1 MIWPSVRI
9 QDFCQTTSGGTPSR
23 DNVSRYYGGEI
34 PWVKSGELLDA
45 TLRDT
50 QEKITELALK
60 ESSAKIVP
68 AGAVLVAMYG
78 ATVGRTGLLEIDA
91 ATNQAVC
98 SVIPDT
104 RLASSRYVWY
114 ALRASYAD
122 FLLKRVGGGQPNISQ
137 QIIRSTKLPLPS
149 PSEQARVVCLL
160 DEGDRLRRLS
170 REASMNAKRI
180 LPAIFLKMF
189 GEPAM
194 NPKGWDIKPLSKVIQ
209 SVEAGWS
216 SQSDARPKSS
226 GEFGVLKV
234 SAVTSGIFLPEENKA
249 VPEVAPGRVLIT
261 PRRGDLLF
269 SRANTRELVA
279 ATCIVDEDYPD
290 LFLSDKLWRITPFP
304 NLAKTTFL
312 KELFWQ
318 SGIRDKFRAA
328 SSGSSGSML
337 NISQDAV
344 MRTEVPVPPLPHQE
358 KFDRSFWLVMG
369 TTKQTGR
376 ADNQVE
382 STWRELLKRAFSG
395 ELTAKWREAH
405 MKELVD
411 EMAVQA
417 RHLNLP
423 MPQEAVV

>member
-1 MIWPSVRI
+1 MMWPSVEL

-23 DNVSRYYGGEI
+23 DNVSRYYGGDI
-34 PWVKSGELLDA
+34 PWVKSGELLD
-45 TLRDT
+45 TPLSDT
-50 QEKITELALK
+50 QEKITEPALK

-98 SVIPDT
+98 SVIPDD

-114 ALRASYAD
+114 ALRASYAE

-137 QIIRSTKLPLPS
+137 QIIRSTKLPLPT
-149 PSEQARVVCLL
+149 PSEQARIVELL
-160 DEGDRLRRLS
+160 DEADRLRRLS
-170 REASMNAKRI
+170 REASAKVERI
-180 LPAIFLKMF
+180 LPALFLKMF
-189 GEPAM
+189 GDPAM
-194 NPKGWDIKPLSKVIQ
+194 NPKGWDVKPLRKVIQ
-209 SVEAGWS
+209 SIEAGWS
-216 SQSDARPKSS
+216 SQSDARLRNS
-226 GEFGVLKV
+226 GEMGVLKV
-234 SAVTSGIFLPEENKA
+234 SAVTSGIFLPEEHKA
-249 VPEVAPGRVLIT
+249 VPEVAPERVLIT

-279 ATCIVDEDYPD
+279 ATCIVDDDYPE
-290 LFLSDKLWRITPFP
+290 LFLPDKIWRITPFP
-304 NLAKTTFL
+304 ELAKSTFL

-337 NISQDAV
+337 NISQEAV
-344 MRTEVPVPPLPHQE
+344 LRTEIPVPPLQMQE
-358 KFDRSFWLVMG
+358 KFNCIFWLVLD
-369 TTKQTGR
+369 TSRQTNR
-376 ADNQVE
+376 AGIQVE
-382 STWRELLKRAFSG
+382 STWRELLKRAVSG
-395 ELTAKWREAH
+395 ELTAEWREAH
-405 MKELVD
+405 MKELLA

-423 MPQEAVV
+423 APQEAAV

>member
-1 MIWPSVRI
+1 MWLNPPMRAIAPPIPAECAFPADRAVWHLSLDQIESETGEVSAKRYGPASEAGTSTFCFDTGNVLYSKLRPYLNKVIVPDESGIATTELIPLRPNPEILDQRFLAYYLRSSAFVNQASHHVAGAKMPRVVMDWFWEHETPLPTPNEQIRI
-9 QDFCQTTSGGTPSR
+9 
-23 DNVSRYYGGEI
+23 V
-34 PWVKSGELLDA
+34 ELLDEA
-45 TLRDT
+45 
-50 QEKITELALK
+50 
-60 ESSAKIVP
+60 
-68 AGAVLVAMYG
+68 
-78 ATVGRTGLLEIDA
+78 
-91 ATNQAVC
+91 
-98 SVIPDT
+98 
-104 RLASSRYVWY
+104 
-114 ALRASYAD
+114 
-122 FLLKRVGGGQPNISQ
+122 
-137 QIIRSTKLPLPS
+137 
-149 PSEQARVVCLL
+149 
-160 DEGDRLRRLS
+160 DRLRRMS
-170 REASMNAKRI
+170 REASAKTKRI
-180 LPAIFLKMF
+180 LPALFLRMF

-194 NPKGWDIKPLSKVIQ
+194 NPKGWDIKPLSKVFQ

-216 SQSDARPKSS
+216 SQSDARPKNN
-226 GEFGVLKV
+226 GEMGVLKV
-234 SAVTSGIFLPEENKA
+234 SAVTSGIFLPEEHKA

-290 LFLSDKLWRITPFP
+290 LFLSDKLWRITPFL

-344 MRTEVPVPPLPHQE
+344 MRTEVPIPPLPQQE
-358 KFDRSFWLVMG
+358 KFDRFFWLVMD
-369 TTKQTGR
+369 TTKQTAR
-376 ADNQVE
+376 ADIQVE

-405 MKELVD
+405 MNELVA

-423 MPQEAVV
+423 MPQEAAV